1 MYYKI
6 TLAVNP
12 KVNPFILKVK
22 LFISDGKYLHIT
34 NTNQLGDL
42 NVDWLIHSR
51 IFIFKVEKMQGPD
64 FCP

>member
-22 LFISDGKYLHIT
+22 LSAGKYLHIT

-42 NVDWLIHSR
+42 NVD
-51 IFIFKVEKMQGPD
+51 
-64 FCP
+64 